1 MATSYNLR
9 KSSRDYKE
17 LTSQPLPRAEWVRY
31 DRDKLY
37 DVEIVERDGE
47 RVKIHFIGYSSKH
60 DQWTDAV
67 NVVNRCPV
75 PSYGVLQMESYR
87 PFDMHK

>member
-1 MATSYNLR
+1 M
-9 KSSRDYKE
+9 
-17 LTSQPLPRAEWVRY
+17 RY

-60 DQWTDAV
+60 EWTDAV
-67 NVVNRCPV
+67 NVVNRRPV
-75 PSYGVLQMESYR
+75 VSYGVLQMESYR
-87 PFDMHK
+87 CHSA